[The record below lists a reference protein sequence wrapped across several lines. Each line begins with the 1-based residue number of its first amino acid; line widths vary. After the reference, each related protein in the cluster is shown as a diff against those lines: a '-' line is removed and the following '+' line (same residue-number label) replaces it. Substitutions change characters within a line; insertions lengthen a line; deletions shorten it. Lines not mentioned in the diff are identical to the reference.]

1 MHGCKGFPVVYNYD
15 TVSATVQG
23 LGFRDRLS
31 KHEAE
36 MTGDGATPVLILMP
50 TFD

>member
-1 MHGCKGFPVVYNYD
+1 MHGCKGFPAVYICD
-15 TVSATVQG
+15 TVSATVKR

-36 MTGDGATPVLILMP
+36 MTGDGTTPVLILMP